1 MITFLCNKNVDIQQL
16 KIAMKEGEEK
26 MTQVELRELTNEK
39 AKTVKKYAIAK
50 DAGIDRS
57 TLSRFL
63 NNHIDLYP
71 HLFVK
76 LEKYILDN
84 P

>member
-1 MITFLCNKNVDIQQL
+1 
-16 KIAMKEGEEK
+16 
-26 MTQVELRELTNEK
+26 MTQIELRELTNEK

-50 DAGIDRS
+50 EAGINRS
-57 TLSRFL
+57 VLSRFL

-71 HLFVK
+71 YLFVK